1 MGRQVSLTRLAESDL
16 EEIVSYIAQDNPRA
30 ALKVGRQIVEKLQQ
44 LADFPLSGRIVPE
57 FEEENL
63 REIVHSHYRI
73 IYLVHPSQARIDII
87 RIWHGARGELEI

>member
-1 MGRQVSLTRLAESDL
+1 MGRQVSLTRLAEGDL
-16 EEIVSYIAQDNPRA
+16 EEIVGYIAQDHPRA
-30 ALKVGRQIVEKLQQ
+30 ALKVGQQIIEKLRH

-73 IYLVHPSQARIDII
+73 IYLLHPEQDRIDVI
-87 RIWHGARGELEI
+87 RIWHGARGEPEI